1 MTDADT
7 DRVDADRVDA
17 DSVDADSD
25 ADGSTD
31 GSGDLSEEDL
41 SEEDLSEEDLSE
53 EDLDGEDLDGAT
65 ERKKE
70 RRREDERFESVI
82 VKRTDEARRHP
93 DDILEA
99 AIEEGKEQLERPFLS
114 LGLSAVAAG
123 LILGFTAMS
132 VAVVH
137 AATAGLD
144 APLVTRLAAAV
155 VYPLGFV
162 VCIMSATE
170 LFTEHT
176 ATAVYPVLD
185 RRNRI
190 WQLLRLWGIVGAGN
204 LVGAVGTAFLLSL
217 AEEVVDAREGFLA
230 VGHHLVG
237 VDTWPLIASSI
248 LAGWLMALGAWLILA
263 TPPAVSQMVSIY
275 IVTFLIGIGG
285 LHHSIAGAAEL
296 FTAVTI
302 SGGFGGDF
310 TLQQVVRFLALA
322 MGGNLVGG
330 SLFVAGLNYGHIR
343 ESRVA
348 A

>member
-1 MTDADT
+1 MTDTDADRDVET
-7 DRVDADRVDA
+7 SRN
-17 DSVDADSD
+17 DSD
-25 ADGSTD
+25 DSQ
-31 GSGDLSEEDL
+31 EDR
-41 SEEDLSEEDLSE
+41 E
-53 EDLDGEDLDGAT
+53 GAT
-65 ERKKE
+65 ARKKE
-70 RRREDERFESVI
+70 REREDERFEPVI

-93 DDILEA
+93 DDILET
-99 AIEEGKEQLERPFLS
+99 AIEEGMEQHLRPPLS

-137 AATAGLD
+137 AATADLGS
-144 APLVTRLAAAV
+144 PLVTRLAAAV

-162 VCIMSATE
+162 VCIMSGTE

-185 RRNRI
+185 RRSSV
-190 WQLLRLWGIVGAGN
+190 WDLLRLWGIVGVGN
-204 LVGAVGTAFLLSL
+204 LVGAVGTAALLTM
-217 AEEVVDAREGFLA
+217 AEDVVDASEGFLS

-237 VDTWPLIASSI
+237 VDTWPLVGSSI

-285 LHHSIAGAAEL
+285 LHHSIAGAAEI
-296 FTAVTI
+296 FTAFSI
-302 SGGFGGDF
+302 SGGFAGDF
-310 TLQQVVRFLALA
+310 AVAQVARFIALS
-322 MGGNLVGG
+322 MVGNLIGG

-348 A
+348 T

>member
-1 MTDADT
+1 MTHEDSQSSQNSESSQSSDREGRSAD
-7 DRVDADRVDA
+7 
-17 DSVDADSD
+17 
-25 ADGSTD
+25 
-31 GSGDLSEEDL
+31 ENP
-41 SEEDLSEEDLSE
+41 
-53 EDLDGEDLDGAT
+53 AT

-70 RRREDERFESVI
+70 RERENERFEPVI

-93 DDILEA
+93 DDILET
-99 AIEEGKEQLERPFLS
+99 AIEEGMEQLERPPFS

-137 AATAGLD
+137 AATAGLE
-144 APLVTRLAAAV
+144 APLLTRLAAAV

-162 VCIMSATE
+162 VCIMSGSE

-185 RRNRI
+185 RRNSV
-190 WQLLRLWGIVGAGN
+190 WELLRLWGVVGAGN
-204 LVGAVGTAFLLSL
+204 LLGAVGTAALLTM
-217 AEEVVDAREGFLA
+217 AEKVVNAREGFLS

-237 VDTWPLIASSI
+237 VETWPLVGSSI

-296 FTAVTI
+296 FTAFSI
-302 SGGFGGDF
+302 SGGLGGDF
-310 TLQQVVRFLALA
+310 TLFQVGRFLALS
-322 MGGNLVGG
+322 MVGNLIGG